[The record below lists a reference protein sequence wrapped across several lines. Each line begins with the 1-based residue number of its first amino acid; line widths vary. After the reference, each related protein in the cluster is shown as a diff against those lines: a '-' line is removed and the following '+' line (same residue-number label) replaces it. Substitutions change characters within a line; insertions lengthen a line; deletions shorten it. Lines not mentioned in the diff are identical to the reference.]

1 MRDVLRA
8 VLNSNENDDD
18 DGDDGDDDL
27 AQGIII
33 GYAKLSKTGK
43 LRLIIIKNYWTRL
56 SKIS

>member
-18 DGDDGDDDL
+18 DGDDDL

-33 GYAKLSKTGK
+33 GYVKLSKTGK

>member
-1 MRDVLRA
+1 M
-8 VLNSNENDDD
+8 LNSNENDDD

>member
-1 MRDVLRA
+1 MRVLRDVLRA
-8 VLNSNENDDD
+8 VLNSNENDD
-18 DGDDGDDDL
+18 DDGDDDL

>member
-8 VLNSNENDDD
+8 VFNSNENDD
-18 DGDDGDDDL
+18 DDDL

>member
-1 MRDVLRA
+1 MRVLRDVLRA
-8 VLNSNENDDD
+8 VLNSNENDD
-18 DGDDGDDDL
+18 DDDL

>member
-8 VLNSNENDDD
+8 VLNSNENDD
-18 DGDDGDDDL
+18 DDDL